1 MCRPYSRLTSIS
13 DIISQAFNL
22 TTWGFNDC
30 QPDTADGSY
39 GGMLTKLLFRHLPDY
54 YPAGSA
60 YAHFPMMVP
69 EKMRDFAKEHPN
81 DDWRKY
87 EWGRPPV
94 PTGPTVIVTSYSEV
108 LRLFTQPTIY
118 TSSSPQRLEILTG
131 GVRLDFPSVCPSSQT
146 TRLFT

>member
-1 MCRPYSRLTSIS
+1 
-13 DIISQAFNL
+13 
-22 TTWGFNDC
+22 
-30 QPDTADGSY
+30 
-39 GGMLTKLLFRHLPDY
+39 MLTKLLFRHLPDY

-69 EKMRDFAKEHPN
+69 EKMRDFAKEHPD

-87 EWGRPPV
+87 DWGRPSA

-108 LRLFTQPTIY
+108 QRLFTQPTIY

-131 GVRLDFPSVCPSSQT
+131 GVRLDFTSVCPSSQP
-146 TRLFT
+146 TRLS